1 MKLKGEEKT
10 FWWHFCQVN
19 DSKNIPTE
27 VSVVAGVDDPD
38 YNDHYF
44 AMLTDKVRIIHSIYL
59 KETAVTDEG
68 VKLISKVQQLKS
80 LTLMKH
86 PNITKSSLPYFNQ
99 LTDLEYLDIWRTEI
113 ILEDLVALNH
123 LKKLKELHISSARKA
138 DDGTFPEELD
148 KDKILEHLIVLEDQ
162 FPDCIFYVDHNEYS

>member
-19 DSKNIPTE
+19 DSKDIPTE
-27 VSVVAGVDDPD
+27 VSDVSGVDDPD

-44 AMLTDKVRIIHSIYL
+44 VMLTNKVQIVHSIYL

-68 VKLISKVQQLKS
+68 VELISKVQQLKS

-86 PNITKSSLPYFNQ
+86 PNITKKSLAHLNK
-99 LTDLEYLDIWRTEI
+99 LTDLEYLDIWRTNI
-113 ILEDLVALNH
+113 ILEDLSQLNH
-123 LKKLKELHISSARKA
+123 LKNLKELYVSSLREAE
-138 DDGTFPEELD
+138 DGTFPELD
-148 KDKILEHLIVLEDQ
+148 NESILEQLIVLEDF
-162 FPDCIFYVDHNEYS
+162 FPNCTFFVDLKKHL

>member
-19 DSKNIPTE
+19 DSKNIPIE
-27 VSVVAGVDDPD
+27 VWGVSGVDDPD

-44 AMLTDKVRIIHSIYL
+44 AMLTNKVQIVHSIYL

-86 PNITKSSLPYFNQ
+86 PNITKKSLAYLNK
-99 LTDLEYLDIWRTEI
+99 LTDLEYLDIWRTNI
-113 ILEDLVALNH
+113 ILEDLSELNH
-123 LKKLKELHISSARKA
+123 LINLKELYVSSLREAE
-138 DDGTFPEELD
+138 DGTFPELD
-148 KDKILEHLIVLEDQ
+148 NESILEQLIVLEDF
-162 FPDCIFYVDHNEYS
+162 FPNCTFFVDLKKHL